1 MELCNT
7 TALTVVDLLSALGVL
22 VQKKNR
28 DAVVRVPEIFELR
41 GDYLRYAIG
50 HAQTR
55 HVIPA
60 RARGLSR

>member
-22 VQKKNR
+22 VQKNR
-28 DAVVRVPEIFELR
+28 DALVRVPEISELR

-50 HAQTR
+50 HAQAR

-60 RARGLSR
+60 CAGELSR